1 LLVADLERSLTLY
14 RDALGFEVAFIKD
27 SESQSYSYPAFNIPG
42 AARIR
47 FATLNA
53 GPQQPRALGLIE
65 IKGVDWPPPLRATR
79 TSALV
84 VEVAH
89 VESVALRL
97 RELPGVTVLD
107 AGPLATQ
114 DGRNGQ
120 ELAVWDAD
128 GHVIVLYHIDS

>member
-1 LLVADLERSLTLY
+1 
-14 RDALGFEVAFIKD
+14 
-27 SESQSYSYPAFNIPG
+27 
-42 AARIR
+42 
-47 FATLNA
+47 
-53 GPQQPRALGLIE
+53 LGLIE